1 MTKEELHRVIT
12 NDMHK
17 LYLAKNGDYGNS
29 VHDTYMKYG
38 LVSFLVRMEDKMNRL
53 YTLSSKE
60 AKVTDEKIEDTLMDL
75 ANYAILAIMERQ
87 GYDLPKE
94 TDRDEVK

>member
-1 MTKEELHRVIT
+1 MEE
-12 NDMHK
+12 
-17 LYLAKNGDYGNS
+17 
-29 VHDTYMKYG
+29 
-38 LVSFLVRMEDKMNRL
+38 KMNRL
-53 YTLSSKE
+53 YTLSNKE